1 MPLDP
6 LCPKC
11 TARAEREHR
20 IYSVETEDGEWW
32 FDVEK
37 ALGLVAAAPR
47 RPTRIPPPLDGWL
60 LETNQFDEAHL
71 THIDDCLDDPILVV
85 TVGHAPLGQGGRLGL
100 VDGTHRL
107 KRRLDAGLPAIA
119 YLLTPE
125 ETDACVLT
133 VDQVKLILQAQAAE
147 LLARLGQKEE

>member
-60 LETNQFDEAHL
+60 LETNQLDEAHL